1 MGSWYVSVIDVKK
14 VYSFEMQISIV
25 VIHIE
30 NPSYFQKRHPHFDM
44 NAPTVPEFSA
54 PPANTV
60 LHIQEMCFG
69 YGSHHLFTQLSA
81 RIPSG
86 VTLVRGGEDRGKT
99 TLLRLLAGE
108 LTAAAGKLSIRHSSL
123 HDQPTAYKQQVFWI
137 HPRSQSFDQVT
148 PTGYFSSLPRAHPKF
163 DPQLLGHLIEGLS
176 LEQHLDKALYMLSA
190 GSKRKVWLAAA
201 FASGAAVTLLDEPF
215 AALDKASIGFVMA
228 LLQEAAEHPSRA
240 WVMADYE
247 APAEVPLAAII
258 DLGD

>member
-1 MGSWYVSVIDVKK
+1 
-14 VYSFEMQISIV
+14 MQISIV

-30 NPSYFQKRHPHFDM
+30 NPSYLQKRQPHFDM
-44 NAPTVPEFSA
+44 NAPPAPEFSA
-54 PPANTV
+54 PAANTV

-69 YGSHHLFTQLSA
+69 YGKNRLFTQLSA

-108 LTAAAGKLSIRHSSL
+108 FTPTAGKLSVNHISL

-137 HPRSQSFDQVT
+137 NPRSQSFDQVT
-148 PTGYFSSLPRAHPKF
+148 PAGYFSSLPRTHPKF
-163 DPQLLGHLIEGLS
+163 DHQLLGDLIQGLS
-176 LEQHLDKALYMLSA
+176 LEQHLEKALHMLSA

-215 AALDKASIGFVMA
+215 AALDKASLGFVME

-240 WVMADYE
+240 WVIADYQ